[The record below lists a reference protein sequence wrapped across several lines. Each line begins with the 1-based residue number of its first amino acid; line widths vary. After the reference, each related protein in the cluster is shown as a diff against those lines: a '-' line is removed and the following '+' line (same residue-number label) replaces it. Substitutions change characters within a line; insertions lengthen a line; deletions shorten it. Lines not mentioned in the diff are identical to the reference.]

1 MSDSPPIQTSGLILS
16 GGGARAAYQAG
27 ALAAIAD
34 IGAAAGDANPFPII
48 CGTSAGAINA
58 AMLAIH
64 ADNFR
69 DATARLRALWENLQ
83 IGDVYRCDM
92 LAVVRTAV
100 NWFRSVIGGRY
111 APHQAVELLDNRP
124 LRKLLREH
132 LDFGRL
138 PGQIAAGRVTALAV
152 NATSYRSGRAV
163 TFFQGSSAAQP
174 WARSRRCGVSAEV
187 DVEHLMAS
195 SAIPFLYRATRI
207 GDEFFADGS
216 MRQLAPLSPALH
228 LGAKRI
234 LVIAVGQLAT
244 PQDPVSNGHDTPT
257 FAQIAGHALTSVF
270 LDHLSAD
277 LERLQHLNRLVNLV
291 RAGDLAKRGL
301 NVDHIDVL
309 VLSPQESIAQLA
321 VAHVERL
328 PRSLRLLLRGLGSAH
343 EGSAN
348 FMSYLL
354 FDHDFCR
361 ALVEMGY
368 RDALARRD
376 EIAAFLRGPSADF
389 LPLFPPELY

>member
-1 MSDSPPIQTSGLILS
+1 
-16 GGGARAAYQAG
+16 
-27 ALAAIAD
+27 
-34 IGAAAGDANPFPII
+34 
-48 CGTSAGAINA
+48 
-58 AMLAIH
+58 MLAIH

-69 DATARLRALWENLQ
+69 DASARLRSLWENLQ
-83 IGDVYRCDM
+83 IGDVYRSDLLSVM
-92 LAVVRTAV
+92 RTAV

-111 APHQAVELLDNRP
+111 TPHQAVEVLDNRP
-124 LRKLLREH
+124 LRKLLREQ

-138 PGQIAAGRVTALAV
+138 PGQIAAGRITALAV
-152 NATSYRSGRAV
+152 NATSYRSGQAV
-163 TFFQGSSAAQP
+163 TFFQGSGAAQP
-174 WARSRRCGVSAEV
+174 WARTRRCGVSAEL

-195 SAIPFLYRATRI
+195 IAIPFLFRARRI
-207 GDEFFADGS
+207 GNDFFADGS

-234 LVIAVGQLAT
+234 LVIAVGQLAK
-244 PQDPVSNGHDTPT
+244 PQDLVNEGHDTPT

-291 RAGDLAKRGL
+291 RATDLAKRGL

-309 VLSPQESIAQLA
+309 VLSPQQSIAQLA

-354 FDHDFCR
+354 FDRDFCR